1 MYPDLR
7 GYLDSLVSGAG
18 NILAETPDASS
29 VTKFVGKATGNPGIG
44 IGVYERSTDE
54 DKLIFRGIA
63 AVGNGILIAT
73 VQTLNIS
80 QKLTGTL
87 LGSKVALRIVHA
99 IRRWANTLGCAHVM
113 VHVTNGENAGD
124 AEQLFRRC
132 GMVTI
137 GGNYCWSP

>member
-7 GYLDSLVSGAG
+7 GYLDSLFSGAG

-54 DKLIFRGIA
+54 DRLIFRGIA
-63 AVGNGILIAT
+63 AVGGGNLIAT
-73 VQTLNIS
+73 VHTLNIS
-80 QKLTGTL
+80 PKLTGTL
-87 LGSKVALRIVHA
+87 LGGKVALLLVHA
-99 IRRWANTLGCAHVM
+99 VRHWANTLGCAHVTM
-113 VHVTNGENAGD
+113 HVTNGKNAED
-124 AEQLFRRC
+124 ADQFFRRC